1 VDAAMSVV
9 MRGAGDCLHRIPYQ
23 FLLTMACRDIA
34 AMVNIEMPAGAQEAG
49 MLPRAVVVERIG
61 RATRSREGHR
71 RCMAG
76 GPMRA
81 TFQRRLVQASL
92 GQHGA
97 SEFDMFALAGMGGA
111 GERQFPVAEAIG
123 VSRTGFHQRKRLDRL
138 DGRARKDGTL
148 GVTGLPQLAAI
159 GIINRYRAAMDAFQI

>member
-1 VDAAMSVV
+1 KAMGKILQRHGIGGNGAAVDAAMSVV
-9 MRGAGDCLHRIPYQ
+9 MWGAGDCLHRIPYQ

-34 AMVNIEMPAGAQEAG
+34 AMVNVEMPAGAQEAG

-97 SEFDMFALAGMGGA
+97 GEFDMFALAGMGGA
-111 GERQFPVAEAIG
+111 GER
-123 VSRTGFHQRKRLDRL
+123 
-138 DGRARKDGTL
+138 
-148 GVTGLPQLAAI
+148 
-159 GIINRYRAAMDAFQI
+159 